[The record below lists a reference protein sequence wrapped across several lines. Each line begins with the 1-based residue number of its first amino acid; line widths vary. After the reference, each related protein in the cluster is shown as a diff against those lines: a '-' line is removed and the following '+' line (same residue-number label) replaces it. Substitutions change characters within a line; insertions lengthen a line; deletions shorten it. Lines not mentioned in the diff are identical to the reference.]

1 MAERKFYAVKK
12 GKVTGIFGTWAECSA
27 SVHGYPG
34 AEFKSFPTEAEARA
48 YLGGQEMAGAGST
61 GDLVREF
68 PAQYA
73 DGGRNPVQK
82 ADQQEPENVL
92 SDHRTAYVDG
102 SARKSDGRSDHLIA
116 YVDGS
121 YDESLGKYS
130 FGCVLLTPDGEIVEE
145 FGNGSNPDS
154 LAIRNVAGEMLG
166 AMYAVQ
172 WGIRRGYRYL
182 TLCYDYQGI
191 EAWATGAWR
200 AKNPLTQKYAAFMQ
214 SKRPHIRLTFQKVRA
229 HTGDRYN
236 EQADRLAKRALT
248 EAEGIPEI

>member
-1 MAERKFYAVKK
+1 MAKKKFYAVKK

-48 YLGGQEMAGAGST
+48 YLGGQEMSGMDST
-61 GDLVREF
+61 ADLVRES

-73 DGGRNPVQK
+73 DGGRNPAQK
-82 ADQQEPENVL
+82 ADQQEQESVP
-92 SDHRTAYVDG
+92 
-102 SARKSDGRSDHLIA
+102 SDHLTA

-130 FGCVLLTPDGEIVEE
+130 FGCVFLTPEGEIVEE

-172 WGIRRGYRYL
+172 WGIRRGYRSM